1 MTSNAASPKPMRDSP
16 HGGHCGGFLSDIANS
31 VNRITLATSGCLE
44 TNV

>member
-1 MTSNAASPKPMRDSP
+1 MTSNEEGLQPMRGAP
-16 HGGHCGGFLSDIANS
+16 HSGHLGGILSDIANS